1 MKLVPRNNN
10 LGFSLFDN
18 MFDDMFDDMFRDSF
32 FTNSSTTKVMR
43 TDIQEKDNNYVI
55 EMDLPGY
62 DKEDVKA
69 QLKDGYLTISAEK
82 NTSKDEKDEKGNYI
96 RRERYSGKCSRSFY
110 VGENVKEEDIKAS
123 FKNGILELTFP
134 KEIEKKQEDIKYITI
149 D

>member
-18 MFDDMFDDMFRDSF
+18 MFDDMFRDSF

-43 TDIQEKDNNYVI
+43 TDIQEKDNNYI
-55 EMDLPGY
+55 LDMDLPGY